1 MGSMDYLVRFNFIRR
16 ITYQSEVDRW
26 KDLAIE
32 RLAKMEQLNSQLEE
46 RHSHEVRLNYFVP
59 TYYLSIIFRHVKNN
73 NFKVLLI

>member
-1 MGSMDYLVRFNFIRR
+1 MLTFRTKRLKVSVYR

-46 RHSHEVRLNYFVP
+46 RHSHEVRSLYF
-59 TYYLSIIFRHVKNN
+59 Y
-73 NFKVLLI
+73 